1 MEATDSIVNR
11 GTSKAHA
18 AVDSIAATGEQA
30 AAKAKP
36 TIDHVAAMAHDAVN
50 TAAEAVAPAAEW
62 LSEQGESL
70 TSLQKQLMNDTCK
83 YISAHP
89 LKAVAIAFGGRLYP
103 EPHRAIVAPR

>member
-1 MEATDSIVNR
+1 MEATGSIVNR
-11 GTSKAHA
+11 GATEAHA
-18 AVDSIAATGEQA
+18 AVDSMAAMGEQA

-70 TSLQKQLMNDTCK
+70 TSLQKKVMNDTCK
-83 YISAHP
+83 YISANP
-89 LKAVAIAFGGRLYP
+89 LTAVAIALAAGFVLSR
-103 EPHRAIVAPR
+103 IVRS